1 MIPVVSA
8 DEISGKKH
16 FLEMLEVFHVLVLED
31 GVEVKEGDEGVF
43 RIAADVNDLAAFLE
57 DCRWKHVQW

>member
-1 MIPVVSA
+1 
-8 DEISGKKH
+8 
-16 FLEMLEVFHVLVLED
+16 MLEVFHVLVLED